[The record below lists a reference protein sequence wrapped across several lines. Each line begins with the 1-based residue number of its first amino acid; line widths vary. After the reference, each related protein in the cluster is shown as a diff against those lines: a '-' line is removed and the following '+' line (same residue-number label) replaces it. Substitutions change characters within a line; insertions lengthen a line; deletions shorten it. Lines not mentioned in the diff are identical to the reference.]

1 MFFNLIGS
9 TFGDYKVVSVA
20 GKDKSRHTI
29 YDCKCVMCGHHINAT
44 RYELTKGKKNL
55 KCSCDFADSV
65 NSDTFVGGGVDTT
78 TDNTSGYIA
87 PTDDA
92 PAPSIDDVRTS
103 VGFSDGSDDAPNYI
117 TIKDEDWD
125 IFDVPFFYDVACC
138 CATHA
143 SPIGLSEDII
153 YCKGIEND
161 IENYQISADVG
172 DVACYKNVFVM
183 FPTSKKHEKTTLDN
197 LKICLENLADFC
209 AHTHTKYL
217 AMPYV
222 GCGRGGLNKSDVFH
236 LIRDC
241 FNRIYEDAATNP
253 AGFFFDK
260 DEKIDNILI
269 KICNPKN
276 ID

>member
-1 MFFNLIGS
+1 M
-9 TFGDYKVVSVA
+9 
-20 GKDKSRHTI
+20 
-29 YDCKCVMCGHHINAT
+29 
-44 RYELTKGKKNL
+44 
-55 KCSCDFADSV
+55 
-65 NSDTFVGGGVDTT
+65 
-78 TDNTSGYIA
+78 
-87 PTDDA
+87 
-92 PAPSIDDVRTS
+92 S
-103 VGFSDGSDDAPNYI
+103 VGNDDAPNYI
-117 TIKDEDWD
+117 TIEEEDWD
-125 IFDVPFFYDVACC
+125 IFDTPFFYDIACC

-143 SPIGLSEDII
+143 SPIGLSKDII
-153 YCKGIEND
+153 YFRGIEND